1 VTRIVIAA
9 ASAVVRAG
17 LEALLSATPGWEVA
31 GSFADA
37 SHVESLRPDVLV
49 AALPLGAL
57 PVVLNAAANGAPT
70 AAPAIVL
77 LTSEG
82 QPEWTADALRSGVRA
97 LLPRDAPAPAILAA
111 VEAAANGLAVID
123 PQELEGLLG
132 SPIPAEAAD
141 TGGAPLTPRELEVL
155 RMMADGAANK
165 EIAWKLAISE
175 HTVKFHVASV
185 MGKLN
190 ASSRTEAVTR
200 GLRRGLILM

>member
-1 VTRIVIAA
+1 MTRIVIAA
-9 ASAVVRAG
+9 TSAVVRAG

-37 SHVESLRPDVLV
+37 SHVDSLRPDVLV
-49 AALPLGAL
+49 AALPVGGL
-57 PVVLNAAANGAPT
+57 PVVTNALSN
-70 AAPAIVL
+70 AAPAVVL

-82 QPEWTADALRSGVRA
+82 QPEWTAEALRSGVRA
-97 LLPRDAPAPAILAA
+97 LLPRDAPAAAILAA

-123 PQELEGLLG
+123 PQDLEGLLG
-132 SPIPAEAAD
+132 SQGPVVDAVD
-141 TGGAPLTPRELEVL
+141 SGGTPLTPRELEVL

-165 EIAWKLAISE
+165 EIAWKLGISE

>member
-37 SHVESLRPDVLV
+37 SHVDSLRPDVLV
-49 AALPLGAL
+49 AALPIGGL
-57 PVVLNAAANGAPT
+57 PAAIPNG
-70 AAPAIVL
+70 APAIVL

-97 LLPRDAPAPAILAA
+97 LLPRDAPAAAILAA

-132 SPIPAEAAD
+132 SPVPVDAAD

>member
-1 VTRIVIAA
+1 MTRIVIAA
-9 ASAVVRAG
+9 PSAVVRAG

-37 SHVESLRPDVLV
+37 SHVDSLRPDVLV
-49 AALPLGAL
+49 AALPVGGL
-57 PVVLNAAANGAPT
+57 PVGNA

-82 QPEWTADALRSGVRA
+82 QPEWTVEALRSGVRA
-97 LLPRDAPAPAILAA
+97 LLPRDAPAAAILAA

-132 SPIPAEAAD
+132 SPGPAVDAAD
-141 TGGAPLTPRELEVL
+141 TGTAPLTPRELEVL